1 MEILELKNSRVPN
14 ATEYALVN
22 KGVQIGYGFIK
33 NTEINPIEVYID
45 ENQRSNGYGKYLFAK
60 LVKIVEQKGINVLR
74 FEIDISNYR
83 IKNIIGNLGG
93 QHIMTSNGKQ
103 LYILKVD

>member
-1 MEILELKNSRVPN
+1 MVRFLLALTI
-14 ATEYALVN
+14 EYV
-22 KGVQIGYGFIK
+22 FI
-33 NTEINPIEVYID
+33 INGLRQ
-45 ENQRSNGYGKYLFAK
+45 NLYLFAK
-60 LVKIVEQKGINVLR
+60 LVEIVEQKGINVLR